1 MTAVVLVLVLVITA
15 ATAGVVGWVAR
26 RRRDSLAS
34 GAVAEVAPTPQR
46 GCRDVESLDDGAFRE
61 WLGVLP
67 AVFDRYVDTGVEDLE
82 IFLADQPARHGGEDP
97 A

>member
-1 MTAVVLVLVLVITA
+1 MTAVALLLVLTV
-15 ATAGVVGWVAR
+15 ATAGVVGLIIRRSSAPAPGRVPDVA
-26 RRRDSLAS
+26 S
-34 GAVAEVAPTPQR
+34 TPQQ
-46 GCRDVESLDDGAFRE
+46 GCPDVDSLDDAAFRE

-67 AVFDRYVDTGVEDLE
+67 AVFDRYIDTGVEDLE